1 MNNINTKKPA
11 TYYFLKICFFYFLGE
26 ICCIISFKH
35 DDVVSEGQRDRQ
47 FIFLKNGIQEKNN
60 F

>member
-1 MNNINTKKPA
+1 MNNINTKK
-11 TYYFLKICFFYFLGE
+11 TRHLLFFWFFFGGGGG

-47 FIFLKNGIQEKNN
+47 FIFPKNWIQE
-60 F
+60 

>member
-11 TYYFLKICFFYFLGE
+11 TYYFLE